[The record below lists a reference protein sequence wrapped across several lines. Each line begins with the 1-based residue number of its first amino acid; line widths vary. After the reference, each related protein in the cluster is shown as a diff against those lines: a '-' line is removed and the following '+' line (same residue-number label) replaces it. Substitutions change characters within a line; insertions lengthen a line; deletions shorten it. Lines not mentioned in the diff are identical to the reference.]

1 MILLLSIEKQSLHNI
16 TKSTNF
22 GICATEYSS
31 ENICFVVFIVPY
43 FGRAQNNNKK
53 KQKKQNSSKQLIP
66 QCQIFFPPNMVAG
79 KCNCERLNRP
89 PTQTLKHEYSMPSK
103 GSTHI

>member
-1 MILLLSIEKQSLHNI
+1 MTFRILNSYNFYFHFIVAHNKKKRMILLVSIEKQSLHNI

-43 FGRAQNNNKK
+43 FGSAQNNKK

-66 QCQIFFPPNMVAG
+66 TYIQCQNFYSPNMVAG
-79 KCNCERLNRP
+79 K
-89 PTQTLKHEYSMPSK
+89 
-103 GSTHI
+103 